1 MAAEARRTTHAA
13 LQLIPLMAA
22 EARRHMDPDVHAG
35 AAINS
40 CAQAPTNHVD
50 MLFTSTSIDIA
61 FEYMM
66 MHVNNQ

>member
-22 EARRHMDPDVHAG
+22 EARRHMDPDVRAG

-40 CAQAPTNHVD
+40 CAQSPTYHVS

>member
-22 EARRHMDPDVHAG
+22 EARRLMDPDIHVG
-35 AAINS
+35 AAIKP
-40 CAQAPTNHVD
+40 CAQSPVYHVH
-50 MLFTSTSIDIA
+50 MLLTSTSIDFA
-61 FEYMM
+61 FECMM